1 MHFFPSN
8 YTHWYKNTVAFWT
21 SDASKKVL
29 TDIKYTTVFSD
40 VYQVLYY
47 RVSKQDYKE
56 SFHSILRVSSL
67 IIYEKNLY

>member
-29 TDIKYTTVFSD
+29 TDIKYTTVFSEMSIKFCITGCP
-40 VYQVLYY
+40 
-47 RVSKQDYKE
+47 SKTTKNPFTPYLGQ
-56 SFHSILRVSSL
+56 FL